1 MLLVDKLADEE
12 KIEVSDENLDAEL
25 EKRAKERNTDA
36 ASLKQQYEQANMLR
50 MLRTD
55 VRNERL
61 YDQLLEASELKKGKK
76 LSYLDLVQ
84 GNY

>member
-1 MLLVDKLADEE
+1 
-12 KIEVSDENLDAEL
+12 
-25 EKRAKERNTDA
+25 
-36 ASLKQQYEQANMLR
+36 MLR
-50 MLRTD
+50 ND

-61 YDQLLEASELKKGKK
+61 YDQLLAASELKKGKN